1 MWLFAV
7 CGRCAQNKG
16 RSLPKFGEWDV
27 KNPATADGFT
37 VIFQRARDDKKT
49 TAGPG
54 KSVIPPAFRNADGGY
69 GSVKTGNTY
78 KYTRVATPKRS
89 KVRACVLCATG
100 MLWFIACIDATNFC
114 PQEKSWFFCG
124 SCRF

>member
-1 MWLFAV
+1 MAMANNPTNS
-7 CGRCAQNKG
+7 GHYAQNKG

-54 KSVIPPAFRNADGGY
+54 RPDVPPAYRNADGRY
-69 GSVKTGNTY
+69 GTTKTGNGY
-78 KYTRVATPKRS
+78 QYPRVETPKRS
-89 KVRACVLCATG
+89 KK
-100 MLWFIACIDATNFC
+100 
-114 PQEKSWFFCG
+114 KSWFSCT

>member
-1 MWLFAV
+1 MANNPTKS
-7 CGRCAQNKG
+7 GHYAQNKG

-54 KSVIPPAFRNADGGY
+54 RPGIPPALRNADGRYGTIKNGNGY
-69 GSVKTGNTY
+69 QHARRRAGSPAPAADSDA
-78 KYTRVATPKRS
+78 VA
-89 KVRACVLCATG
+89 ACRR
-100 MLWFIACIDATNFC
+100 W
-114 PQEKSWFFCG
+114 
-124 SCRF
+124 